1 MTFGG
6 RVVSSTQA
14 LSPARVPRRLV
25 VGGAGYIGLELG
37 TVYRKLGA
45 EVHVVEAA
53 DRILPAYDA
62 DLVRPVRVA
71 LEKQGVA
78 LHLQSTVLGLNPQ
91 GDAVRV
97 RTADDREIELAADQ
111 DRTST
116 RLNSS
121 H

>member
-1 MTFGG
+1 MPFDG

-25 VGGAGYIGLELG
+25 VVGAGYIGLELG

-78 LHLQSTVLGLNPQ
+78 LHLQSTVLGLNPRSEEHTSELQ
-91 GDAVRV
+91 SLKRNSYAVFCLHN
-97 RTADDREIELAADQ
+97 TKDK
-111 DRTST
+111 
-116 RLNSS
+116 
-121 H
+121 